1 MEMIYRA
8 TTAVIKI
15 PVDDVIDLNSD
26 SFILT
31 IRQSGEDAINF
42 TEADVSTSGKIFF
55 DPMTHSVCVKLTQ
68 EETKN
73 FSPSGYRLKCQIRY
87 TKGEDV
93 IASNIVNYDVGETLN
108 DTIIVPGGTPTD
120 NPEEEETFP
129 ISGE

>member
-15 PVDDVIDLNSD
+15 PVDDVIDVAND
-26 SFILT
+26 KFILT

-42 TEADVSTSGKIFF
+42 TEADVDTSGKIFF
-55 DPMTHSVCVKLTQ
+55 DPMTHSVCVKLSQ

-87 TKGEDV
+87 AKGDDI
-93 IASNIVNYDVGETLN
+93 IASAIVNYDVGETLN

-120 NPEEEETFP
+120 NSEEEESFP